1 VTSSSDSEQPLRR
14 RSLLP
19 TQPLRAASVISDD
32 AIAAVASRNGFQSPI
47 PVSAPQ
53 SVPSDA
59 ANEPSRELSRR
70 QRQPSE
76 RKHQF
81 NVRLKRET
89 LNFIYDQANNR
100 AIPVAQVIEDM
111 ADALKRQQKA
121 VGEWE

>member
-1 VTSSSDSEQPLRR
+1 MTSSNDSQPLRR

-19 TQPLRAASVISDD
+19 TQPPQAPTISEE
-32 AIAAVASRNGFQSPI
+32 AIAVVASRNGFQSPA
-47 PVSAPQ
+47 PVSAPR
-53 SVPSDA
+53 SALLDA
-59 ANEPSRELSRR
+59 PEEPLRR

-89 LNFIYDQANNR
+89 LNFIYDQANTR

-121 VGEWE
+121 VGEWEE

>member
-1 VTSSSDSEQPLRR
+1 VTNSNDSQPLRR

-19 TQPLRAASVISDD
+19 TQPPRAASVISDD
-32 AIAAVASRNGFQSPI
+32 AIAAVANRNGFQSPI

-53 SVPSDA
+53 STPSDA
-59 ANEPSRELSRR
+59 AKELSRR

-89 LNFIYDQANNR
+89 LNFIYDQANSR

-121 VGEWE
+121 VGEWEE